1 MESLGIPC
9 DHIVAVLV
17 HLEMTDIP
25 DSLVLDRWSK
35 SARSKVRAFVEK
47 GSFCWDS
54 TIIYRNWMLNDLC
67 REMCVLA
74 CRHEAEFAD
83 MTDKVLHEI
92 AQLKEIK
99 DYGDAGGLN
108 EVGEVSTLEGC
119 VRDS

>member
-9 DHIVAVLV
+9 YQIVAVLT

-35 SARSKVRAFVEK
+35 SACSKVRAFVEK
-47 GSFCWDS
+47 GPFCYGS
-54 TIIYRNWMLNDLC
+54 MITCRNWMLNDLC

-74 CRHEAEFAD
+74 CCDEAEFAD

-92 AQLKEIK
+92 VRLKEIK
-99 DYGDAGGLN
+99 DCGDAGGRN
-108 EVGEVSTLEGC
+108 EGGEASTLEGC
-119 VRDS
+119 VRDP